1 MARSFGAKVEVSSG
15 SLALC
20 LIVTVGS
27 PLPAVNAVGAR
38 VLAQLSP
45 TRVIAVVDMTLF
57 GQLQHRRDVLM
68 AGPISVD
75 PARFGRFQRIVG
87 VTS

>member
-1 MARSFGAKVEVSSG
+1 MARSFGAKVEMASG
-15 SLALC
+15 SLGLC
-20 LIVTVGS
+20 LIATVGS

-75 PARFGRFQRIVG
+75 PTRFAQFQRIVG
-87 VTS
+87 ISD